1 MVSVTYFVV
10 VPFERNEDGEFV
22 MGKAFEVRSADS
34 ARFKVRLL
42 AESGKGGVAFSRTG
56 DPALGD
62 FQEGEVLATLGEL
75 PERLETYLSR

>member
-22 MGKAFEVRSADS
+22 MGKAFEVSSADS
-34 ARFKVRLL
+34 ARFRVRLL
-42 AESGKGGVAFSRTG
+42 AESGKGGVAFARTG
-56 DPALGD
+56 DLALGD
-62 FQEGEVLATLGEL
+62 FQEGEVLLALGEL

>member
-22 MGKAFEVRSADS
+22 MGKALEVRSADS

-42 AESGKGGVAFSRTG
+42 ADSGKGGVAFSRTG
-56 DPALGD
+56 DLDLGD
-62 FQEGEVLATLGEL
+62 FQEGEVLAALGEL